1 MIIAIKEKDKVVIGY
16 SNTDFLCGLTDKYY
30 VEEENVAIK
39 FSETGNI
46 FAFANMDR
54 RSDIFLYNDDFLKTE
69 VNPKTIIRTIIPYIK
84 EKLIENDKPVDENG
98 NWRNALVICNKNHI
112 YDIDPMF
119 GFYEANDY
127 VCHGYRV
134 ETIKSVLDATTN
146 LPAEERIMKA
156 VTFSN
161 KLHRENLFP
170 IVITNTTSKT
180 IKCIYQGEKT
190 DEHIDSL

>member
-1 MIIAIKEKDKVVIGY
+1 MIIAIKEKGKVVIGY
-16 SNTDFLCGLTDKYY
+16 SNTDFWGRLTDKDY

-54 RSDIFLYNDDFLKTE
+54 RSDIFLYNDDFINTE
-69 VNPKTIIRTIIPYIK
+69 VNPKTLIRTIIPYIK
-84 EKLIENDKPVDENG
+84 EKLIENDKPIDENG

-119 GFYEANDY
+119 GFYESNDY

-134 ETIKSVLDATTN
+134 ETLKSVLDATTN

-156 VTFSN
+156 VNFSN
-161 KLHRENLFP
+161 KLHKENLFP
-170 IVITNTTSKT
+170 IVITDTTSKK

-190 DEHIDSL
+190 DEHTDSL

>member
-1 MIIAIKEKDKVVIGY
+1 MIIAIKEKGKVVIGY
-16 SNTDFLCGLTDKYY
+16 SNTDFWGRLTDKDY

-54 RSDIFLYNDDFLKTE
+54 RSDIFLYNDDFINTE
-69 VNPKTIIRTIIPYIK
+69 VNPKTLIRTIIPYIK
-84 EKLIENDKPVDENG
+84 EKLIENDKPIDENG

-112 YDIDPMF
+112 YDIDPTF
-119 GFYEANDY
+119 GFYESNDY

-134 ETIKSVLDATTN
+134 ETLKSVLDATTN

-156 VTFSN
+156 VNFSN
-161 KLHRENLFP
+161 KLHKENLFP
-170 IVITNTTSKT
+170 IVITDTTSKK

-190 DEHIDSL
+190 DEHTDSL

>member
-16 SNTDFLCGLTDKYY
+16 SNTDFWCRLTDKDY

-54 RSDIFLYNDDFLKTE
+54 RSDIFLYNDDFLNTE
-69 VNPKTIIRTIIPYIK
+69 VNPKTLVRTIIPYIK

-98 NWRNALVICNKNHI
+98 SWRNALVICNKNHI

-119 GFYEANDY
+119 GFYESNDY

-134 ETIKSVLDATTN
+134 ETLKSVLDATTN
-146 LPAEERIMKA
+146 LPAEERIMRA
-156 VTFSN
+156 VNFSN
-161 KLHRENLFP
+161 KLHKENLFP
-170 IVITNTTSKT
+170 IVITDTTSKK

>member
-1 MIIAIKEKDKVVIGY
+1 MIIAIKEKGKVVIGY
-16 SNTDFLCGLTDKYY
+16 SNTDFWCGLTDKDY

-69 VNPKTIIRTIIPYIK
+69 VNPKTLIRTIIPYIK
-84 EKLIENDKPVDENG
+84 EKLIENGKPVDENG

-119 GFYEANDY
+119 GFYESNDY

-134 ETIKSVLDATTN
+134 ETLKSVLDETTN
-146 LPAEERIMKA
+146 LPAEERIMRA
-156 VTFSN
+156 VNFSN
-161 KLHRENLFP
+161 KLHKENLFP
-170 IVITNTTSKT
+170 IIITDTTSKT